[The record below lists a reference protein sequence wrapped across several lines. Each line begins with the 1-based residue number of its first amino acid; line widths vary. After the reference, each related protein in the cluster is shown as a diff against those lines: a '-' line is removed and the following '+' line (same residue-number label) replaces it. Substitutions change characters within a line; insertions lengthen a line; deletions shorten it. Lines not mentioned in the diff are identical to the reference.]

1 MIERVRRRGEWW
13 HRGGRHVENI
23 NVTTFAVWY
32 TTVIFTIIFKSD
44 FKQEDNHIK
53 KTIVGYLPRRG
64 PKGILGVNTIITEE
78 VEEAMTKGR
87 DQWGNNG
94 RTKVTGETKNK
105 PGVSTEET
113 EKLYNS

>member
-1 MIERVRRRGEWW
+1 MSQPLQFGTPLSFLLSYLNLISSRK
-13 HRGGRHVENI
+13 I
-23 NVTTFAVWY
+23 
-32 TTVIFTIIFKSD
+32 TI
-44 FKQEDNHIK
+44 IK

-64 PKGILGVNTIITEE
+64 PKGILGVNTIITEG

-94 RTKVTGETKNK
+94 RTKVTGEAKNK
-105 PGVSTEET
+105 AGVSTEET